1 MALALRGEEM
11 GYVRKIAANKG
22 GRNHLDAEIRASN
35 AIALYLEINFARSSK
50 LKNKIAAGSFTE
62 VQIK

>member
-1 MALALRGEEM
+1 MLERLPQTR
-11 GYVRKIAANKG
+11 G

-50 LKNKIAAGSFTE
+50 LKNKIAAGPFTE